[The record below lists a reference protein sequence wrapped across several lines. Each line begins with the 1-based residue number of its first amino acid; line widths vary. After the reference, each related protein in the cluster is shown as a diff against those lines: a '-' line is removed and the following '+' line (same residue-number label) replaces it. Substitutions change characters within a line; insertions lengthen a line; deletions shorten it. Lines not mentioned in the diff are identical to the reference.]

1 MLPWGVKVIRPSDPD
16 LIRQLKNDEGVRA
29 HLYKDSVGV
38 WTIGVGRNLQS
49 TGLRQSEIN
58 YLLTNDIQ
66 TAMQDCQA
74 VCSNFESLTENR
86 QRALANMAFN
96 LGRTRLGKFRKAL
109 AAIEAEDWSGA
120 ASEMLN
126 SRWAKQVG
134 SRAVRLAEMMER
146 G

>member
-1 MLPWGVKVIRPSDPD
+1 MLPWGAKMIQPNDPD
-16 LIRQLKNDEGVRA
+16 LIRQLKTDEGVRS

-74 VCSNFESLTENR
+74 VCANFEALTENR
-86 QRALANMAFN
+86 QRVLVNMAFN
-96 LGRTRLGKFRKAL
+96 LGRSRLEKFRMTL
-109 AAIEAEDWSGA
+109 AAIEAEDWATA
-120 ASEMLN
+120 ATEMMD

-134 SRAVRLAEMMER
+134 ARAVRLAEMMEK